1 MPAPAALVPKAFST
15 ASPSEFFF
23 HEPTSGFFDLEQVSV
38 ALSTYTKLGME
49 LDAKTARVTRVD
61 PGGQAE
67 AKAIAC
73 GWIVKKVGS
82 TPVR

>member
-1 MPAPAALVPKAFST
+1 
-15 ASPSEFFF
+15 
-23 HEPTSGFFDLEQVSV
+23 LEQVSV

-82 TPVR
+82 TPVRCGTCRGRS